1 MSRPRIRALRHCA
14 VVAIA
19 VLALIGRAGV
29 SAAQT
34 NYERGSPFSGGSGG
48 HSGGG
53 NAAGVAIGIGAALAI
68 GALIAAS
75 QSQAATRPRGDE
87 DDWRGNVRDNPPP
100 RPFHHTPTPPPNPPS
115 APSSAASPPAPRFTI
130 ARGETRFVPNEV
142 LVEVGRGVTPAQIA
156 AIERRLKL
164 VRLSE
169 ESFVLAGRTIYRYRL
184 PDGVRLPAVLAA
196 LSRERRVAS
205 AQPNYRF
212 STPRATFKLAS
223 SGTAAATIDPSLLYA
238 PRALRL
244 AEAHQ
249 MARGDRV
256 LVAVI
261 DSAVDPAHPELAGA
275 LAKSLDVTGTD
286 GTAAPHSHGT
296 GMAGALAARAQLVGV
311 APGASL
317 VAITAFRPE
326 GEGAGGTTVTVLRA
340 LDAAFAEGARVVN
353 MSFAGPRDALLGRAL
368 AGAHERGLILVAAA
382 GNAGPKSPP
391 LYPAADRNVIAVTA
405 TDADDKVF
413 DLANR
418 GRHVTIAAPGVD
430 VLVPGP
436 EGAYA
441 FTSGTSVAAAHVS
454 GVVALMLERDPTL
467 SADAVRAALA
477 ASARDLGRKGRDE
490 VYGAGEADANAAVRQ
505 FDKRTASPAA
515 PIAR

>member
-1 MSRPRIRALRHCA
+1 M
-14 VVAIA
+14 
-19 VLALIGRAGV
+19 
-29 SAAQT
+29 
-34 NYERGSPFSGGSGG
+34 
-48 HSGGG
+48 
-53 NAAGVAIGIGAALAI
+53 
-68 GALIAAS
+68 
-75 QSQAATRPRGDE
+75 
-87 DDWRGNVRDNPPP
+87 
-100 RPFHHTPTPPPNPPS
+100 
-115 APSSAASPPAPRFTI
+115 
-130 ARGETRFVPNEV
+130 
-142 LVEVGRGVTPAQIA
+142 
-156 AIERRLKL
+156 
-164 VRLSE
+164 
-169 ESFVLAGRTIYRYRL
+169 LAGRTIYRYRL
-184 PDGVRLPAVLAA
+184 PDGARVPAVLAA

-212 STPRATFKLAS
+212 STPRATFKLAAAGGS
-223 SGTAAATIDPSLLYA
+223 AATIDPSLLYA

-249 MARGDRV
+249 VARGDRV

-317 VAITAFRPE
+317 IAITAFRPE
-326 GEGAGGTTVTVLRA
+326 GEGAGGTTVTVLRG

-353 MSFAGPRDALLGRAL
+353 MSFAGPNDALLGRAL

-413 DLANR
+413 DQANR
-418 GRHVTIAAPGVD
+418 GRYVTIAAPGVD

-441 FTSGTSVAAAHVS
+441 FTSGTSVAAAHVV
-454 GVVALMLERDPTL
+454 GRGG
-467 SADAVRAALA
+467 ADAGARPDTLGRRGARSPRRLGARPRQQGPRRGLWRGRGRCQRRRAAARQAHRHPRRTAGAVTSWIRPPFRLNRIRIA
-477 ASARDLGRKGRDE
+477 RKSGLSTRGFRQNRRYPEAIAETMLYVRRTMPLVSSSASASCTRRPAITRS
-490 VYGAGEADANAAVRQ
+490 GAIS
-505 FDKRTASPAA
+505 ASGTSTK
-515 PIAR
+515 ARSNSRGCGSTRPGSSRPKSS